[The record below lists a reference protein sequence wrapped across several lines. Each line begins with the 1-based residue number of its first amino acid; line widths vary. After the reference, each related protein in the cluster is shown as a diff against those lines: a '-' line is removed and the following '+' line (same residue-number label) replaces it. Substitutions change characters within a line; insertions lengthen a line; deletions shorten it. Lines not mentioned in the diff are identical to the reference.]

1 MRRTPWRFTR
11 WFTVGRGITFVRS
24 VEEGKLT
31 WKQNHLSQ
39 AVNNIFGEAL
49 MQFWM
54 KDNCSMQIPDENV
67 EGKAQG
73 DAFFNQELR
82 VHNLRPRLLHR
93 PCKSPSPETL
103 AMLVKT
109 KSRSLKLH
117 FWRARPFGGVYLS
130 SSSWKT
136 PSSLPIHLQI
146 VTPTQRFLVLM
157 ELSVHSQRSFHNG
170 WSFKNFCFDHVQV
183 WHSGWSLELSACLS
197 WRKKKEC
204 LDLSHLSFQALNRH
218 IRKTHNP
225 PTQPAIQGGTTVA
238 LTDVNNLSWQQLQVL
253 QAAGEESLKGAAGT
267 QVKVIPA
274 AGVMNLPVAAPE
286 DATAPEVSF
295 IETGSQQDGATEIQ
309 YIQQDVGGTQT
320 LVETPHDVD
329 MSDVQ
334 TIMVELPYGQ
344 ELDANSIV
352 SLLQQH
358 QQWQG
363 RTCPLQMTWMT
374 LDCTDAKRPW
384 CNANQWTAIKIQTC
398 LLKVCWL
405 PWTETSANEQVDI
418 A

>member
-1 MRRTPWRFTR
+1 M
-11 WFTVGRGITFVRS
+11 
-24 VEEGKLT
+24 
-31 WKQNHLSQ
+31 
-39 AVNNIFGEAL
+39 
-49 MQFWM
+49 
-54 KDNCSMQIPDENV
+54 
-67 EGKAQG
+67 
-73 DAFFNQELR
+73 
-82 VHNLRPRLLHR
+82 
-93 PCKSPSPETL
+93 
-103 AMLVKT
+103 
-109 KSRSLKLH
+109 
-117 FWRARPFGGVYLS
+117 
-130 SSSWKT
+130 
-136 PSSLPIHLQI
+136 
-146 VTPTQRFLVLM
+146 
-157 ELSVHSQRSFHNG
+157 
-170 WSFKNFCFDHVQV
+170 
-183 WHSGWSLELSACLS
+183 
-197 WRKKKEC
+197 
-204 LDLSHLSFQALNRH
+204 SHLSFQALNRH

-358 QQWQG
+358 QQ
-363 RTCPLQMTWMT
+363 
-374 LDCTDAKRPW
+374 
-384 CNANQWTAIKIQTC
+384 
-398 LLKVCWL
+398 
-405 PWTETSANEQVDI
+405 
-418 A
+418 